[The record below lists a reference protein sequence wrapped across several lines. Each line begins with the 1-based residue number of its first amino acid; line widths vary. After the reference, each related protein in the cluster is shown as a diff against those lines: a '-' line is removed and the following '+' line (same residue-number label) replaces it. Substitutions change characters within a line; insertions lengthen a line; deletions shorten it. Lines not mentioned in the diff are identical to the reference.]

1 MQEVD
6 FTLLT
11 AREAAP
17 DPTSSE
23 CGADMELYMRDCRR
37 VRGGWDSENIF
48 WPPAEQHPRALNK
61 AQLSSLRFV
70 DTKSLTR
77 GGLGG
82 AAVARSVAP
91 TGDLLSMPRMVF
103 VPVQNTPTPFT
114 NTRARRVSEVLRV
127 STALRCSVGM
137 CWHLEGG
144 DREVARASSIPTSR
158 TIVLCDRA
166 HVRTPAGG
174 RGGRRRGG
182 RRTAAAAAAAGASTA
197 TTAPQLQKR
206 CSPEFAVNTLK

>member
-1 MQEVD
+1 
-6 FTLLT
+6 
-11 AREAAP
+11 
-17 DPTSSE
+17 
-23 CGADMELYMRDCRR
+23 MELYMRDCRR

-91 TGDLLSMPRMVF
+91 TGDLLSMPRIVP
-103 VPVQNTPTPFT
+103 VPVQNTPTPPFT

-127 STALRCSVGM
+127 ATAAEMQC
-137 CWHLEGG
+137 G
-144 DREVARASSIPTSR
+144 D
-158 TIVLCDRA
+158 VLA
-166 HVRTPAGG
+166 PGG
-174 RGGRRRGG
+174 R
-182 RRTAAAAAAAGASTA
+182 
-197 TTAPQLQKR
+197 
-206 CSPEFAVNTLK
+206 